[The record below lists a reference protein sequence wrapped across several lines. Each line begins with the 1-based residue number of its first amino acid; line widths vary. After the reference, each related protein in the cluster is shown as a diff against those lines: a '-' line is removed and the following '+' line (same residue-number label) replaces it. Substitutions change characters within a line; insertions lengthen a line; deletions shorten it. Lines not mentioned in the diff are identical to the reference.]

1 MNNEL
6 FPAMDLDVSRN
17 FFGFVL
23 FEFFFFFFSVNEWQ
37 PKCPFGNKYLFTH
50 DMMATV
56 SNPRYVRDIWTT
68 GAGSES
74 SVEEER
80 EGVAT

>member
-23 FEFFFFFFSVNEWQ
+23 FAFFLFFSVNEWQ
-37 PKCPFGNKYLFTH
+37 PKCPFENKYLFTH
-50 DMMATV
+50 DVLATV
-56 SNPRYVRDIWTT
+56 SNPGYVRDTWTT
-68 GAGSES
+68 GAGSRS

>member
-6 FPAMDLDVSRN
+6 CPAMDLDESECFRLC
-17 FFGFVL
+17 FVCI
-23 FEFFFFFFSVNEWQ
+23 FPSFFFSVNEWQ
-37 PKCPFGNKYLFTH
+37 PKCPFENKYLFTH
-50 DMMATV
+50 DVLATV
-56 SNPRYVRDIWTT
+56 SNPGYVRNTWTT
-68 GAGSES
+68 GAGSQS